1 MDRKTT
7 SYLKICTAFLLF
19 LIALPAPSPATAA
32 GYQAAKE
39 QQSLIIID
47 GLSAMF
53 DNTQFL
59 NKDWDAAFSYRS
71 YYFGNNKTLG
81 TGSRIG
87 IWLTELAPG
96 RHYPSTQNAQE
107 LPGKFK
113 LFKQRENAAQGT
125 GSISLSFGQVDYVTF
140 SSTQV
145 PCAIF
150 TSTFGAKSA
159 HMGTEAGTMRLNGLI
174 CLKKG
179 ETITTVLLDRVL
191 QAIGVRGISE
201 PKPFAP
207 LTNEPKTTKIS
218 PKPNP
223 ASIPAVQGS
232 TSVVRLGELKQ
243 LLDKGLITEEDYD
256 RKKQEILDSL

>member
-1 MDRKTT
+1 
-7 SYLKICTAFLLF
+7 
-19 LIALPAPSPATAA
+19 
-32 GYQAAKE
+32 
-39 QQSLIIID
+39 
-47 GLSAMF
+47 
-53 DNTQFL
+53 
-59 NKDWDAAFSYRS
+59 
-71 YYFGNNKTLG
+71 
-81 TGSRIG
+81 
-87 IWLTELAPG
+87 
-96 RHYPSTQNAQE
+96 
-107 LPGKFK
+107 
-113 LFKQRENAAQGT
+113 
-125 GSISLSFGQVDYVTF
+125 
-140 SSTQV
+140 
-145 PCAIF
+145 
-150 TSTFGAKSA
+150 
-159 HMGTEAGTMRLNGLI
+159 MRLNGLI